1 MTALSSEPFV
11 CFKCGTPYEVKD
23 RVGRGAV
30 CSRCDADLHCCFNC
44 RHYNIHV
51 HNECNETQAEW
62 VRDKDRSNYC
72 DYFDPKRGGGLGKT
86 DKPGDD
92 ARARFDSLFKK

>member
-1 MTALSSEPFV
+1 MNILSSEPCV
-11 CFKCGTPYEVKD
+11 CFKCGTPYQVRD
-23 RVGRGAV
+23 RVGRSAV
-30 CSRCDADLHCCFNC
+30 CLKCDADLHCCLNC
-44 RHYNIHV
+44 RHYNAHV

-72 DYFDPKRGGGLGKT
+72 DYFDPKRGLRTGGKAT
-86 DKPGDD
+86 SADD